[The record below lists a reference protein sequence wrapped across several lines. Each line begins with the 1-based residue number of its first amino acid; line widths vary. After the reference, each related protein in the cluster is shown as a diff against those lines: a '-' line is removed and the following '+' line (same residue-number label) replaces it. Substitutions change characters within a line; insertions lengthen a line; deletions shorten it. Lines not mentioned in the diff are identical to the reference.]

1 MIIAH
6 RITKKDNWF
15 KGENVLFHITQYTS
29 TNKTALKYLK
39 HLHAVLN
46 IIAAEA
52 VIGPV
57 L

>member
-1 MIIAH
+1 MIIPH

-15 KGENVLFHITQYTS
+15 KGENILFHITQYI
-29 TNKTALKYLK
+29 NKKKTALKYLK
-39 HLHAVLN
+39 HLHDVLN